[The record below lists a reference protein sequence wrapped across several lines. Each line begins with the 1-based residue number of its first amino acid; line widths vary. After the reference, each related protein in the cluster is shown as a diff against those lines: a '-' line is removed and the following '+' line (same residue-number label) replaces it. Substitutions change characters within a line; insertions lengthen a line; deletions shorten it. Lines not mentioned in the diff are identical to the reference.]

1 VKVDP
6 KSVRAFESSPAFEA
20 WLAKHH
26 DREREIFLRIYKKGS
41 GTPTVTNEEAIDA
54 ALCWGWIDAIRKAYD
69 ESSFLQ
75 RFTPRGAKS
84 RWSEI
89 NRDRVERL
97 TRAGRMT
104 PHGQRHVDA
113 AKADGRW
120 EAAYAPPSRVEIPP
134 DLMRAI
140 EAEPRAL
147 ATFRTL
153 NRQNIF
159 ALAYRTHHLK
169 TPEGRARRIRAFV
182 DQLKRGEAPH
192 PNPVSKRDSAKKSAT
207 EKAPKTPTKVAKKA
221 GKVAAKKATKTVA
234 KKSRVAARKS

>member
-1 VKVDP
+1 MKVDP
-6 KSVRAFESSPAFEA
+6 KSIRAFETSAAFEA

-41 GTPTVTNEEAIDA
+41 GVQSVTNEEAIDV

-69 ESSFLQ
+69 EVSFLQ

-89 NRDRVERL
+89 NRGRVERL

-113 AKADGRW
+113 ARADGRW
-120 EAAYAPPSRVEIPP
+120 DAAYAPPSRTEVPA

-153 NRQNIF
+153 SRQNLF

-169 TPEGRARRIRAFV
+169 TPEGRARRINAFV
-182 DQLKRGEAPH
+182 EQLKRGETPY
-192 PNPVSKRDSAKKSAT
+192 PNSASRKAEKKTSEKAT
-207 EKAPKTPTKVAKKA
+207 ERA
-221 GKVAAKKATKTVA
+221 
-234 KKSRVAARKS
+234 SRKGLSAARKR

>member
-1 VKVDP
+1 MKVDP
-6 KSVRAFESSPAFEA
+6 KSIRAFESSAAFEA
-20 WLAKHH
+20 WLAKNH

-41 GTPTVTNEEAIDA
+41 KTPSVTNEEAIDV

-69 ESSFLQ
+69 EASFLQ

-84 RWSEI
+84 RWSDI
-89 NRDRVERL
+89 NRSRVERL

-120 EAAYAPPSRVEIPP
+120 DAAYAPPSRTEVPP

-153 NRQNIF
+153 NRQNVF

-169 TPEGRARRIRAFV
+169 TAEGRAKRIRAFV
-182 DQLKRGEAPH
+182 DQLKRGETPH
-192 PNPVSKRDSAKKSAT
+192 PNPPSKRADGKKGTASIT
-207 EKAPKTPTKVAKKA
+207 AKKA
-221 GKVAAKKATKTVA
+221 GKPASKTKATKKLT
-234 KKSRVAARKS
+234 KKAVSVR